1 MSLPNILL
9 GMLDE
14 PASGYDLAR
23 EFRQSL
29 NHFWR
34 AELAQI
40 YPALNKLERDGL
52 LASRSE
58 ASEKGPARRVY
69 RRTAKGTRQLRKWLS
84 GPPVVGH
91 ERLGHLAKIYFFDQL
106 NDAPVTR
113 EYFVQ
118 LKAYFEDWLSGLKAV
133 EAGWMAEDPRYPD
146 ALPDEAFYKQMTL
159 RNGLIVLAARIEWAG
174 ECIARI
180 DSRSKSSAA

>member
-9 GMLDE
+9 GMLDQ

-23 EFRQSL
+23 EFKQSL

-69 RRTAKGTRQLRKWLS
+69 RRTAKGTRQLKKWLS

-106 NDAPVTR
+106 GDAPVSR
-113 EYFVQ
+113 AYFVR
-118 LKAYFEDWLSGLKAV
+118 LKAYFEDWLTELKDV
-133 EAGWMAEDPRYPD
+133 ETEWKAEDPGYPD
-146 ALPDEAFYKQMTL
+146 ALPDEAFYKQLTL
-159 RNGLIVLAARIEWAG
+159 RNGLIELSARIEWAS
-174 ECIARI
+174 ECIERI
-180 DSRSKSSAA
+180 DMRSKSKTA